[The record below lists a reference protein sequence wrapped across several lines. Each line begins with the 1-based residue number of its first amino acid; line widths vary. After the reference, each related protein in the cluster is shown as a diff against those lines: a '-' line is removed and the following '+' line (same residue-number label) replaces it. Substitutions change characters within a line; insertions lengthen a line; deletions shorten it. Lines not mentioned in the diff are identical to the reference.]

1 MYTDIAPAVREDFR
15 SGQFTKAEL
24 GRKYKCHPETIT
36 NILNR
41 PEDRDVYN
49 RTTEPGN
56 LLITPYMEYI
66 RDLLKKSQHTGN
78 CNI

>member
-41 PEDRDVYN
+41 PEDKDVYN

-66 RDLLKKSQHTGN
+66 RSLLKKPTYRQL
-78 CNI
+78 

>member
-49 RTTEPGN
+49 RTTELGN

-66 RDLLKKSQHTGN
+66 RDLLKSQHTGN